1 MKISNEKTLT
11 KKAVLTTI
19 ATFLE
24 ERDEI
29 FVIRKSEEEEEE
41 TFTAQEMAEFVN
53 VMITQMN
60 EKNEK
65 SRTTRAKKTKEENDV
80 TQAVI
85 INVLMP
91 QEENEELWLNRDEI
105 AEKTGFTPNKISA
118 QMRKL
123 IEGGVAEKKEVKV
136 DKKRKVV
143 YRLIMGEKTEE

>member
-29 FVIRKSEEEEEE
+29 FVIRKSEEEEE

-53 VMITQMN
+53 AMIAQMN

-65 SRTTRAKKTKEENDV
+65 SRTTRAKKTKEENNV

-123 IEGGVAEKKEVKV
+123 IKGGVAEKKEVKV

-143 YRLIMGEKTEE
+143 YRLIMREKTEE

>member
-11 KKAVLTTI
+11 KKAVLTAV

-24 ERDEI
+24 ERDEV
-29 FVIRKSEEEEEE
+29 FVIRKSEEEEE

-53 VMITQMN
+53 VMIAQMN

-143 YRLIMGEKTEE
+143 YRLIMREKTEE